1 MINKFDFSLYLVT
14 DRKIIGNRN
23 ILDIVSASIK
33 GGVTAI
39 QLREKDCSTREFIQ
53 IAREIKKLLTDLNI
67 PLIINDRV
75 DIAQLIKADGVHI
88 GQSDMDYTDARSLL
102 GYNAIIGVSVEN
114 KTQALTAI
122 SSDVDYISISPV
134 FTTPTKPEAKDFW
147 GIEGLKEI
155 RKLTNK
161 YLVAIGGINETNIY
175 EVLQAGADGIAVV
188 SAICAAKDP
197 ENAAKALKNI
207 INKFKKKHENYRDW
221 RI

>member
-33 GGVTAI
+33 GGITAI

-88 GQSDMDYTDARSLL
+88 GQSDMDYSDARSLL

-197 ENAAKALKNI
+197 ENAARALKNI
-207 INKFKKKHENYRDW
+207 INKFKKEHENYRDW